1 MNNAAKWTMIVGGVL
16 FGLGI
21 LFTVLSSM
29 GLSDL
34 EPDENWVPDE
44 SSWNGE
50 TGVFEALEERGR
62 GEGEEVSYLVF
73 VKDRSNSISDQCQDF
88 SLTINN
94 TNEESLIRE
103 PEWIRDWCD
112 ESGDRP
118 WGGGDDPPGYWHL
131 GKISKVYVGQSYE
144 ISASEEIYLVH
155 EDLIGDIIG
164 DAIGGIIGA
173 SVSSGCAC
181 CGFFV
186 MIIGIIMALTMEN
199 ETGPTQFQVDEQ
211 GRVILNQGAVFETAE
226 APGFTEITDP
236 GEVAKDDAEAWYK
249 QN

>member
-1 MNNAAKWTMIVGGVL
+1 VNNAAKWTMIIGGGL

-21 LFTVLSSM
+21 LFTVLSGM

-34 EPDENWVPDE
+34 EPDENWVTDE

-50 TGVFEALEERGR
+50 TGVFEAPEERDR
-62 GEGEEVSYLVF
+62 GEGEQVSYLVF
-73 VKDRSNSISDQCQDF
+73 VKDRSNSVSDQCQDF

-94 TNEESLIRE
+94 TDEESRE
-103 PEWIRDWCD
+103 PEWTHDWCD

-118 WGGGDDPPGYWHL
+118 WGWEDDPPGYWHL
-131 GKISKVYVGQSYE
+131 GKISIIYVGQSYQ

-155 EDLIGDIIG
+155 EDLINEIIG
-164 DAIGGIIGA
+164 EAIGGIIGA

-186 MIIGIIMALTMEN
+186 LIIGIIMALTMEN

-211 GRVILNQGAVFETAE
+211 GRIIINQGGVFEKAE
-226 APGFTEITDP
+226 APASTEMTDP
-236 GEVAKDDAEAWYK
+236 EEVTTDDTEAWYK